1 MPAFDISYFLVG
13 CLGGLLPDALRI
25 ARNRYQTKVLDYLKR
40 FNFWL
45 GVLMLALVGGLT
57 VWIFGLTT
65 AKDALIYGYAA
76 PAVISQLV
84 ASITPKGE
92 EKSVVRGP
100 EGVVGGAERRMRGGP
115 EKSGFNLLH
124 WWRE

>member
-1 MPAFDISYFLVG
+1 MPTFDATYFLLG

-25 ARNRYQTKVLDYLKR
+25 ARNRYEADVLDYLKR

-57 VWIFGLTT
+57 AWVFGLTS

-84 ASITPKGE
+84 ASIAPGGDGQPA
-92 EKSVVRGP
+92 VRGR
-100 EGVVGGAERRMRGGP
+100 VGAAARDLAPAAGGG
-115 EKSGFNLLH
+115 GFNLLK
-124 WWRE
+124 WWRI

>member
-1 MPAFDISYFLVG
+1 MPSFSISFFLVG

-25 ARNRYQTKVLDYLKR
+25 ARNRYETAVLDYLKSV
-40 FNFWL
+40 NFWL
-45 GVLMLALVGGLT
+45 GILMLALVGGVT

-84 ASITPKGE
+84 ASITPNAPE
-92 EKSVVRGP
+92 QPAVRG
-100 EGVVGGAERRMRGGP
+100 VAGGAARRIAP
-115 EKSGFNLLH
+115 STQKSGFNLLK
-124 WWRE
+124 WWRI

>member
-1 MPAFDISYFLVG
+1 MPAFNPAIILIG

-25 ARNRYQTKVLDYLKR
+25 ARNRYRADALAYLKR
-40 FNFWL
+40 PQFWL

-57 VWIFGLTT
+57 VWVFNLSA

-84 ASITPKGE
+84 AS
-92 EKSVVRGP
+92 VVP
-100 EGVVGGAERRMRGGP
+100 EDQEPPRAQGAPRKTAPSEAQG
-115 EKSGFNLLH
+115 GFNLLK
-124 WWRE
+124 WWRA